1 MGTETSRQRESPDV
15 RRTPQWAHGGRTQG
29 YSCISGKG
37 HWQGTWEGTHSI
49 EEEDRGNLGSG
60 TLFPCPGHTPLRGPQ
75 RPSRKGP
82 WALWM
87 DSGLVVW
94 LQEPTPNR
102 SCAQVW
108 GAPISAH
115 PGPPQTSQGPLSMP
129 PSVFLLDPC
138 HCANTEVFFG
148 DGTRLTVV
156 GKRCSRSFGPL
167 VGNSGSKLCI
177 LEGSYSDVEL

>member
-1 MGTETSRQRESPDV
+1 MGGAFLYKDETLWGLGATVIHLYGKPLQKLFCLSHSPSPPGSQARGCPGSEPLQGTPVYCLPEAIVKDRPGWELKLPGRESPYV

-60 TLFPCPGHTPLRGPQ
+60 TLFPSPGHIPLRGPQ

-87 DSGLVVW
+87 DSGLVLW

-102 SCAQVW
+102 SCAQV
-108 GAPISAH
+108 
-115 PGPPQTSQGPLSMP
+115 
-129 PSVFLLDPC
+129 
-138 HCANTEVFFG
+138 
-148 DGTRLTVV
+148 
-156 GKRCSRSFGPL
+156 
-167 VGNSGSKLCI
+167 
-177 LEGSYSDVEL
+177 